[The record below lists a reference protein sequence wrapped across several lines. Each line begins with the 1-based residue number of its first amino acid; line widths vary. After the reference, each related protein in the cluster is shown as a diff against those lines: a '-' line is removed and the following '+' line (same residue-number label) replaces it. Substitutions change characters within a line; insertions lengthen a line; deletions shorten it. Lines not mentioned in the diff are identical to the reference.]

1 MKRGKNKGFLI
12 IEAVAAI
19 WIFTI
24 FLSMIVPVIKN
35 SIKIKNSVLDE
46 IRYERNFVHVI
57 EKMNEELRNADSIEK
72 SDRDGG
78 IKGIYQ
84 SYQNDV
90 LTEKYIVYYFSES
103 LELKRYVNA
112 ETQNKADIL
121 IKDIEGKFF
130 EEEGMIKMKVKYKN
144 REEEYV
150 YRQK

>member
-1 MKRGKNKGFLI
+1 MKREKDKGFLI

-57 EKMNEELRNADSIEK
+57 EKMNEELRNADSIER

-78 IKGIYQ
+78 IKGIYE

-90 LTEKYIVYYFSES
+90 LTKKYIIYYFSTS
-103 LELKRYVNA
+103 ELLRYINS
-112 ETQNKADIL
+112 EEQNKADIL
-121 IKDIEGKFF
+121 IKDIQGKFF
-130 EEEGMIKMKVKYKN
+130 EENGLIKMRTKYKK

>member
-1 MKRGKNKGFLI
+1 MKRGKDKGFLI

-57 EKMNEELRNADSIEK
+57 EKMNEELRNADSIER
-72 SDRDGG
+72 SDKDEG
-78 IKGIYQ
+78 IKGV
-84 SYQNDV
+84 YQNYQNGV
-90 LTEKYIVYYFSES
+90 LSEKYIVYYFSS
-103 LELKRYVNA
+103 SMELRRYINA

-121 IKDIEGKFF
+121 IKDIQGKFF
-130 EEEGMIKMKVKYKN
+130 EENGLIKMRTKYKK